1 MTRLR
6 LLAVLA
12 AALFVAGCGGLTTD
26 GPVQP
31 GLEVGAE
38 EAPSSNLRY
47 IFPGPRDGDTPE
59 DVVSGFLL
67 AGAAS
72 DGLYDNARAFLT
84 VSVAEQWNPDAEL
97 VLLADDSPPTTTL
110 VDPTHV
116 RVTASPAGTVDQS
129 GRYTPAPPGAEVSAE
144 FTLTDAGEEWRISEL
159 PEGFGRWIQ
168 AGYVS
173 RLVQPYDLTYVST
186 SQRATVPDVRW
197 FPLDKLATRLA
208 RAQLDPVP
216 GYLEG
221 AVKTAVPE
229 GARLLGDAVSVDDS
243 GLATVN
249 IVGPRLDPDEATR
262 QDLWA
267 QFITTLN
274 QDLSVGRV
282 ALSVNGT
289 PVDLPGVDG
298 TASSLADI
306 GFPPRPTREL
316 ALPVVRR
323 GAEVTVFDPAGSLQ
337 GGTQPG
343 VGAYPP
349 VPAGY
354 TRLALSPAGAE
365 LAAVDP
371 GGAGLSRWRD
381 GTRYE
386 VPGFGSDLGAPSYD
400 RRGWLWAGGVGGG
413 DDRLFV
419 VDVAAD
425 PADPEA
431 AYATAVPA
439 EWLAGRVVEES
450 RVSAGGDR
458 VAVLVDPTRRQRRP
472 GRRRRRRAR
481 HQRPARAAVRRAAAA
496 RGHRHRRGR
505 PHLGRQHHR
514 GHDRPDR
521 LTPAGPQPAR
531 RRPRRAGAARG
542 GGRRV
547 DHHHRRRARPLRR
560 HRRRAAVRPQL
571 AGVGRQRPCRR
582 PRGGRRLTPPPGCRV
597 RGPRRRMPGSWS
609 GSAEPALGR
618 PQRANAGP
626 AVHSPASGDGVRG
639 CRRRGWRS

>member
-12 AALFVAGCGGLTTD
+12 AALLVAGCGGLTTD

-47 IFPGPRDGDTPE
+47 VFPGPREGDEPE
-59 DVVSGFLL
+59 STSS
-67 AGAAS
+67 AAS
-72 DGLYDNARAFLT
+72 CSPAPRATALYDNARAFLT

-116 RVTASPAGTVDQS
+116 RVTASPAGTVDTG

-144 FTLTDAGEEWRISEL
+144 FTLTDAGDEWRISEL

-173 RLVQPYDLTYVST
+173 RLVQPFDLTYIST

-249 IVGPRLDPDEATR
+249 IVGPRLDPDETTR

-306 GFPPRPTREL
+306 GFPPRPTRDL

-349 VPAGY
+349 VPAAY
-354 TRLALSPAGAE
+354 TGLALSPAGAE

-371 GGAGLSRWRD
+371 GGDGLSRWRD
-381 GTRYE
+381 GTQYE
-386 VPGFGSDLGAPSYD
+386 VPGFGSDVGAPSYD

-431 AYATAVPA
+431 AYANPVPA
-439 EWLAGRVVEES
+439 EWLAGRRVVES

-458 VAVLVDPTRRQRRP
+458 VAVLSTS
-472 GRRRRRRAR
+472 
-481 HQRPARAAVRRAAAA
+481 
-496 RGHRHRRGR
+496 
-505 PHLGRQHHR
+505 
-514 GHDRPDR
+514 PDGSD
-521 LTPAGPQPAR
+521 A
-531 RRPRRAGAARG
+531 
-542 GGRRV
+542 RV
-547 DHHHRRRARPLRR
+547 DVTGIVRGTNGLPERLSGEPLRLGVTVTDAVGLTWVDSTTVATIAR
-560 HRRRAAVRPQL
+560 IASRPPTPTLLGVDRDVRALPQVEGAESITTTGGERDLYVVTDDGRLLARSSPGWADSGRADDLAVA
-571 AGVGRQRPCRR
+571 AG
-582 PRGGRRLTPPPGCRV
+582 
-597 RGPRRRMPGSWS
+597 
-609 GSAEPALGR
+609 
-618 PQRANAGP
+618 
-626 AVHSPASGDGVRG
+626 
-639 CRRRGWRS
+639 

>member
-1 MTRLR
+1 MRRLR
-6 LLAVLA
+6 LLTVLA
-12 AALFVAGCGGLTTD
+12 AALLVAGCGGLSTD

-47 IFPGPRDGDTPE
+47 VFPGPREGDTPE
-59 DVVSGFLL
+59 DVVSGFLR

-97 VLLADDSPPTTTL
+97 VLLTDDTPPTATL
-110 VDPTHV
+110 VDRTHV
-116 RVTASPAGTVDQS
+116 RVTAAPAGTVDET
-129 GRYTPAPPGAEVSAE
+129 GRYTPAPPGTEVSAE
-144 FTLTDAGEEWRISEL
+144 FTLTDAGDDWRISEL

-168 AGYVS
+168 AGDVS
-173 RLVQPYDLTYVST
+173 RLVQPYSLTYIST

-221 AVKTAVPE
+221 AVRTAVPD

-249 IVGPRLDPDEATR
+249 IVGPRLDPDETAR

-267 QFITTLN
+267 QFVTTLN

-298 TASSLADI
+298 TAASLADI
-306 GFPPRPTREL
+306 GFPPRPARDL
-316 ALPVVRR
+316 AMPVVRR
-323 GAEVTVFDPAGSLQ
+323 GTEVTVFDPAGTLQ
-337 GGTQPG
+337 GGEQPG
-343 VGAYPP
+343 VGKYPP
-349 VPAGY
+349 VPTAY
-354 TRLALSPAGAE
+354 TRLALSPDGAE

-381 GTRYE
+381 GTLYE
-386 VPGFGSDLGAPSYD
+386 VPGFGSEVGAPSYD
-400 RRGWLWAGGVGGG
+400 RRGWLWAGGVGDG
-413 DDRLFV
+413 DDRVWV
-419 VDVAAD
+419 VEVAAD

-431 AYATAVPA
+431 AGASAVRA
-439 EWLAGRVVEES
+439 DWLAGRRVVES

-458 VAVLVDPTRRQRRP
+458 VAVLST
-472 GRRRRRRAR
+472 
-481 HQRPARAAVRRAAAA
+481 
-496 RGHRHRRGR
+496 
-505 PHLGRQHHR
+505 
-514 GHDRPDR
+514 RPDGSD
-521 LTPAGPQPAR
+521 P
-531 RRPRRAGAARG
+531 
-542 GGRRV
+542 RV
-547 DHHHRRRARPLRR
+547 D
-560 HRRRAAVRPQL
+560 L
-571 AGVGRQRPCRR
+571 AGV
-582 PRGGRRLTPPPGCRV
+582 V
-597 RGPRRRMPGSWS
+597 RGPGGVPERLSGESMRLGTTVTDAVGLTWVDSTTVATIASVGSRPPAPTLLGVDRDVRALPEAEGAESIASTGGERDLYLVTDEGRLLARSSPGWVDS
-609 GSAEPALGR
+609 G
-618 PQRANAGP
+618 RADDLAVAG
-626 AVHSPASGDGVRG
+626 G
-639 CRRRGWRS
+639 